1 MTLTRRLVLGL
12 ALCAALPALAEDN
25 PLGLIDP
32 AVISVGTM
40 GDAKPYAFT
49 TADGSFTGFI
59 QGVCAAWPE
68 SMRPDWF
75 RLPMVLRNARPN

>member
-49 TADGSFTGFI
+49 TADGNFTGFDI
-59 QGVCAAWPE
+59 ELFLNVAE
-68 SMRPDWF
+68 
-75 RLPMVLRNARPN
+75 RLGFKKE